1 MKKLFSCAA
10 IICAVALV
18 GCSKGNKSDSTADG
32 NTTVQ
37 DANATV
43 QLPAGLIV
51 EGEQLVDSAGNV
63 IATVVDGAYVDAKGN
78 VIGTVEAIE
87 AQYQNTKN
95 KVESF
100 ASQAVD
106 SVKNV
111 AGNVKEGVE
120 NKAKEVV
127 SNAKEAGAKAIDDA
141 KKSVSDK
148 LDKGAEALKNEAA
161 KLSK

>member
-18 GCSKGNKSDSTADG
+18 GCSKSNKSEE
-32 NTTVQ
+32 NTTASQQNVSE
-37 DANATV
+37 AAA
-43 QLPAGLIV
+43 QLPAGLII
-51 EGEQLVDSAGNV
+51 EGEQLIDSAGNV
-63 IATVVDGAYVDAKGN
+63 IATVADGAYVDAKGK

-95 KVESF
+95 NVESF

-127 SNAKEAGAKAIDDA
+127 SDAKEAGAKAVDDA

-161 KLSK
+161 KLGK